1 MSEATHQQAL
11 LLLQIY
17 DLRREARL
25 RTARA
30 WFLGNFWAESMEEI
44 ELVAP
49 QGSDQNAYM
58 RQVASYWDMACMLF
72 NQGLLDREQFF
83 TSNGEFYMVWNRF
96 KPLVGMFRQT
106 YKNPN
111 FFQSMEMAAAEY
123 EKYSEQTA
131 PGYLEVLQ
139 GFVQQAREAGR
150 AAMLSKKSSKKKAA
164 KKAKKKA
171 VKKQK
176 VGKKKSKKKRR

>member
-1 MSEATHQQAL
+1 
-11 LLLQIY
+11 
-17 DLRREARL
+17 
-25 RTARA
+25 
-30 WFLGNFWAESMEEI
+30 
-44 ELVAP
+44 
-49 QGSDQNAYM
+49 
-58 RQVASYWDMACMLF
+58 MLF

-83 TSNGEFYMVWNRF
+83 TTNSEFYMVWNRF

-139 GFVQQAREAGR
+139 GFLQQSREAGR
-150 AAMLSKKSSKKKAA
+150 SAMLSKKSSKKKAA
-164 KKAKKKA
+164 KKAKRKA